1 MRNLSMN
8 RRDFLTAAACGVGA
22 VWLSSRSVLAA
33 EQRPNVIV
41 ILTDDQGTL
50 DTHRYGASDL
60 YTPNMDSLAEHG
72 VRFTQFYAASAI
84 CSASRAALLTGRYPH
99 RAGVPSNAE
108 SRPAHFGTSGGLP
121 LDEVTMAAMFKAAG
135 YRTGHFGK
143 WHLGAEP
150 GPNGFGFDE
159 TVGFLG
165 GCIDKWSHFNYG
177 GAAWGTPPQRHD
189 WYRNGEHTYET
200 GKHSGDLIA
209 RYAAQFIESESTQPF
224 FVYAA
229 FGSPHYPMQ
238 PYDKYMK
245 HYAALDEPRRA
256 YAALVSTVD
265 EQIGAIL
272 AALDRSGER
281 DNTIVIFQSDHG
293 HSTEARCNF
302 GGGYAG
308 PYRGAKSCLFEG
320 GIRVPAIISWPGHL
334 PENEVRD
341 QFATACDWLP
351 TLASLTNVERP
362 DRHLDGLD
370 VSALIANAE
379 AATPHESWHWALG
392 DQWAVRKGD
401 WKLLVNARDTSVRPN
416 VPRFDEPF
424 LVNLVDDPGERRNI
438 AQEHPDIVKDL
449 EGFHADWLD
458 SI

>member
-1 MRNLSMN
+1 MTGL
-8 RRDFLTAAACGVGA
+8 RDFLRATAFGVGA
-22 VWLSSRSVLAA
+22 ACLAA
-33 EQRPNVIV
+33 LTASAEVERPNVVV

-50 DTHRYGASDL
+50 DTHLYGATDL
-60 YTPNMDSLAEHG
+60 HTPNMDALAMRG

-99 RAGVPSNAE
+99 RAGVPSNTE
-108 SRPAHFGTSGGLP
+108 SRPEVFGSGRGMP
-121 LDEVTMAAMFKAAG
+121 EDEVTLAAMFKAAG

-143 WHLGAEP
+143 WHLGAKP

-159 TVGFLG
+159 SAGFLG

-177 GAAWGTPPQRHD
+177 GDEWGAPPQRHD

-209 RYAAQFIESESTQPF
+209 RDAATFIEQNSENPF
-224 FVYAA
+224 FIYAA

-238 PYDKYMK
+238 PYDKYME
-245 HYAALDEPRRA
+245 HYAELDEPRRA

-265 EQIGAIL
+265 EQIGNIL
-272 AALDRSGER
+272 KALERSGQQ

-293 HSTEARCNF
+293 HSTEARCNY

-320 GIRVPAIISWPGHL
+320 GVRVPAIISWPGTL
-334 PENEVRD
+334 PENAVRD
-341 QFATACDWLP
+341 QFAVACDWLP
-351 TLASLTNVERP
+351 TLAALTNVDLP
-362 DRHLDGLD
+362 DRDLDGLNI
-370 VSALIANAE
+370 SSLIHEEN
-379 AATPHESWHWALG
+379 AATPHSAWHWALG
-392 DQWAVRKGD
+392 NQWAVRQGD
-401 WKLLVNARDTSVRPN
+401 WKLLGNARDTSNRKN
-416 VPRFDEPF
+416 ITTYEEPY
-424 LVNLVDDPGERRNI
+424 LVNLVEDPGERRNV

-449 EGFHADWLD
+449 VAFHENWLE
-458 SI
+458 SL